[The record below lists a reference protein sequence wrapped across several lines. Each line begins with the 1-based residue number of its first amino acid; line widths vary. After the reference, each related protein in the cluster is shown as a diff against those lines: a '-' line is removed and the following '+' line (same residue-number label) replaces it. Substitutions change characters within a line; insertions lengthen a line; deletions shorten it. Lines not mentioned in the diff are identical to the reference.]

1 MEFTEKHEKMLQET
15 HDTVTQIRAVLLDT
29 NGNEGLASKVNKLC
43 SSQYNLKR
51 TVYILIAFLIGSGVI
66 TGTVLG
72 VLNG

>member
-1 MEFTEKHEKMLQET
+1 MEFTEKHEELLKET
-15 HDTVTQIRAVLLDT
+15 HDVVVQLKTVILNT
-29 NGNEGLASKVNKLC
+29 NGNEGLASKVNKVC
-43 SSQYNLKR
+43 SSHYNLKR